1 MLKLIKANPEVLKPY
16 NNNARVHSKE
26 QVEQIAA
33 SIKEFGFLNPIL
45 IDSVSCEII
54 AGHGRLEAALKL
66 GLESVPVIEVSHLSD
81 AQKRAYTIA
90 DNSLALNATWDADL
104 LRQELSNLA
113 LDDFDLSLLAM
124 DNALLELGKDD
135 GEGEDGDDDEEIK
148 IKETGEGQ
156 PTTTQVGQIW
166 KLGQHRLAVG
176 SSEDPT
182 LVERLLE
189 GYAPNL
195 MVTDPPYGV
204 KVGSNTYAQML
215 ARDCT
220 PKHIKEKYKHEIK
233 NRSNEQLIND
243 DRCDWKEA
251 YALFPGNVVYCW
263 SSSLN
268 VVQVFTDFED
278 LDFEH
283 RQQIIWNKNV
293 MIFGRSAYHWKHE
306 PCAYFVRKGASAN
319 WVGDRKQTTVWDLS
333 SPKSNIGTHKIH
345 DDQND
350 NCATEHPT
358 QKPVEVYTIPIQNH
372 TQIGDALYDPFAGS
386 GTVFIAAE
394 RTRRVGLG
402 VELDPRWADAA
413 ISRWEGLTGQ
423 KAELLTTT
431 LGAHTL

>member
-1 MLKLIKANPEVLKPY
+1 
-16 NNNARVHSKE
+16 
-26 QVEQIAA
+26 
-33 SIKEFGFLNPIL
+33 
-45 IDSVSCEII
+45 
-54 AGHGRLEAALKL
+54 
-66 GLESVPVIEVSHLSD
+66 VIEVSHLSD
-81 AQKRAYTIA
+81 AQKRAYTLI
-90 DNSLALNATWDADL
+90 DNTLALNATWDADL
-104 LRQELSNLA
+104 LKAELSDLA

-148 IKETGEGQ
+148 PKETGEGQ
-156 PTTTQVGQIW
+156 PTTTQLGQIW

-182 LVERLLE
+182 LVGKLLE

-204 KVGSNTYAQML
+204 KVGRNTVAQML
-215 ARDCT
+215 GRDSV
-220 PKHIKEKYKHEIK
+220 PKHIKQKYKAQIK
-233 NRSNEQLIND
+233 TYSNEQIKND

-263 SSSLN
+263 YSSLK
-268 VVQVFTDFED
+268 VVQVVTDFED

-283 RQQIIWNKNV
+283 RQQIIWNKSM

-306 PCAYFVRKGASAN
+306 PCAYFVRKGASAS
-319 WVGDRKQTTVWDLS
+319 WVGDRKQTTVWDMG
-333 SPKSNIGTHKIH
+333 SPKRGAEKKTGNE
-345 DDQND
+345 DD

-386 GTVFIAAE
+386 GTLFVAAE
-394 RTRRVGLG
+394 RARRVGLG

-423 KAELLTTT
+423 KAELLTTLT
-431 LGAHTL
+431 LSNP

>member
-1 MLKLIKANPEVLKPY
+1 MLKLLKANPEVLKPY
-16 NNNARVHSKE
+16 NRNARVHSKE
-26 QVEQIAA
+26 QVQQIAA

-45 IDSVSCEII
+45 IDSVTCEII

-90 DNSLALNATWDADL
+90 DNTLALNATWDADL
-104 LRQELSNLA
+104 LKAELSDLA

-148 IKETGEGQ
+148 LKETGEGQ

-182 LVERLLE
+182 LVGKLLE

-204 KVGSNTYAQML
+204 KLGSDTVAQML
-215 ARDCT
+215 GRESA
-220 PKHIKEKYKHEIK
+220 PKHVKQKYKTHIK
-233 NRSNEQLIND
+233 TDSNEQLKND
-243 DRCDWKEA
+243 DRCNWRGA
-251 YALFPGNVVYCW
+251 YDLFSGNVAYCW
-263 SSSLN
+263 FASTK
-268 VVQVFTDFED
+268 VVQVITDFEA
-278 LDFEH
+278 LDFEY
-283 RQQIIWNKNV
+283 RQLIIWNKTC

-306 PCAYFVRKGASAN
+306 SCAYFVRNGASAN
-319 WVGDRKQTTVWDLS
+319 WIGDRKQTTVWDIR
-333 SPKSNIGTHKIH
+333 SPKRPENKTEAY
-345 DDQND
+345 QNGD
-350 NCATEHPT
+350 CVTKHPT

-413 ISRWEGLTGQ
+413 ISRWEGITGQ
-423 KAELLTTT
+423 KAELLTTLT
-431 LGAHTL
+431 L